1 MQAEVIVALVVG
13 AFSFAGTAVGGKLGV
28 QAANKLTCYRIEE
41 LEKKVDKHN
50 EVIERTTDLEG
61 LAKLTDSKI
70 DANYKQ
76 LDEKIEAKCDLVDQ
90 RFHPIEQALSL

>member
-1 MQAEVIVALVVG
+1 MQAEIIVALVVG

-28 QAANKLTCYRIEE
+28 REANTLTCYRIAE

-50 EVIERTTDLEG
+50 KVIERTTDLESKV
-61 LAKLTDSKI
+61 KLTDSKI

-76 LDEKIEAKCDLVDQ
+76 LDEKIEAKCDLVDR
-90 RFHPIEQALSL
+90 RFHTIEQALSL